1 MGRGTPVDRLETHTY
16 NARVN
21 SAVPPQASEV
31 ARLIVDVASDKLAS
45 DIVML
50 DIRGISDFAD
60 YFVVATVESP
70 RQMNSLVEDI
80 EAAVKQE
87 DGKLHHRE
95 GTAQGG
101 WMLLDFSDVLV
112 HLFRPETRDYYR
124 IEEAWPAAVE
134 TVRIQ

>member
-1 MGRGTPVDRLETHTY
+1 M
-16 NARVN
+16 
-21 SAVPPQASEV
+21 

-70 RQMNSLVEDI
+70 RQMDGLMQDI
-80 EAAVKQE
+80 ESAVKE
-87 DGKLHHRE
+87 GDGRLHHRE
-95 GTAQGG
+95 GTPQGG
-101 WMLLDFSDVLV
+101 WVLLDFSDVVV